1 MKRILYNALIINEG
15 EKYKGYIEI
24 EDDLI
29 RNTGKGEVPSETLD
43 LYASGERE
51 NLEGKWILPGIID
64 DQVHFREPGL
74 THKAD
79 IESESKAA
87 ALGGITS
94 FMDMPNTS
102 PRTVTIPDWED
113 KMRRGKEKSS
123 VNYSFF
129 IGATND
135 NIDEI
140 KRIDNRLV
148 PGIKVFLGA
157 STGNMLV
164 DSEETLDK
172 IFSLPHIIAVHS
184 EEESIINANKKR
196 FIEKFR
202 TEDLPVELHP
212 LIRSREACVVS
223 TEKAMARAKR
233 LGTNLHVF
241 HISTAEES
249 LMFEPYH
256 YSSETNP
263 QITAE
268 VCVHHLYFTDESY
281 PTLGTKIKWNPAV
294 KSKADREALLNA
306 LNEGRIAVI
315 ATDHAPHLPE
325 EKKGGALK
333 AASGGPLIQFSLPVM
348 IELVQKEE
356 VTDMTKVVD
365 CMCHNPATL
374 YKIRNRGF
382 IRKGYYA
389 DLCVVDPNRPFTVSK
404 EIIASKCGWS
414 PFEGHT
420 FPASV
425 EETFVNGRKVVSE
438 GKLTGEKSARA
449 LEFQL

>member
-29 RNTGKGEVPSETLD
+29 KNTGKGEVPSETLD

-51 NLEGKWILPGIID
+51 NLEEKWILPGIID

-184 EEESIINANKKR
+184 EEESIINANKKKVYR
-196 FIEKFR
+196 EVQNR
-202 TEDLPVELHP
+202 
-212 LIRSREACVVS
+212 RSSR
-223 TEKAMARAKR
+223 R
-233 LGTNLHVF
+233 
-241 HISTAEES
+241 
-249 LMFEPYH
+249 
-256 YSSETNP
+256 
-263 QITAE
+263 
-268 VCVHHLYFTDESY
+268 
-281 PTLGTKIKWNPAV
+281 
-294 KSKADREALLNA
+294 
-306 LNEGRIAVI
+306 
-315 ATDHAPHLPE
+315 
-325 EKKGGALK
+325 
-333 AASGGPLIQFSLPVM
+333 AASSDSKQGGMCGIYRKSDGTRKKAWHQPPCFPYFHCRRESDVRTLSL
-348 IELVQKEE
+348 Q
-356 VTDMTKVVD
+356 
-365 CMCHNPATL
+365 
-374 YKIRNRGF
+374 
-382 IRKGYYA
+382 
-389 DLCVVDPNRPFTVSK
+389 
-404 EIIASKCGWS
+404 
-414 PFEGHT
+414 
-420 FPASV
+420 
-425 EETFVNGRKVVSE
+425 
-438 GKLTGEKSARA
+438 
-449 LEFQL
+449 Q